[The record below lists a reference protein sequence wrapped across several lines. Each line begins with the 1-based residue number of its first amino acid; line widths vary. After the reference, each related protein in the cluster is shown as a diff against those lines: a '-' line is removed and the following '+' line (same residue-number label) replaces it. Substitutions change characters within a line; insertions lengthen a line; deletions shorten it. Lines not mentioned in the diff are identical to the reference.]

1 MDIFN
6 YVMVL
11 ASVIIGLSM
20 THLLQGVAGIV
31 QNPGR
36 EKIYWV
42 HLVWV
47 AAIFLRTI
55 FWWWFQF
62 RLSETGQWS
71 FGLYFFVLVY
81 ALLIFLACA
90 FLFPRD
96 LAGHR
101 DFEEY
106 FYSSR
111 AWFFGINLA
120 GVAIDVIDSLAKGFA
135 HFRALGLFYP
145 IMMAVLAT
153 LLAIAMHTRSKR
165 FHAALAVGSLVYLL
179 VYPAI
184 SFNVVQGAA
193 SVAKHP

>member
-1 MDIFN
+1 
-6 YVMVL
+6 MVL
-11 ASVIIGLSM
+11 ASVIIGLGV

-47 AAIFLRTI
+47 ATIFLRII

-71 FGLYFFVLVY
+71 FGLYFFVIVY
-81 ALLIFLACA
+81 AFLIFLACA

-96 LAGHR
+96 LAGHEG
-101 DFEEY
+101 FEGY

-120 GVAIDVIDSLAKGFA
+120 GIVIDVIDSLFKGLA
-135 HFRALGLFYP
+135 HFRALGLSYAILMVIWAILF
-145 IMMAVLAT
+145 
-153 LLAIAMHTRSKR
+153 AIAMRTRNKR
-165 FHAALAVGSLVYLL
+165 FHAALAVAALVYLL

-193 SVAKHP
+193 STAKHP